1 MKCKNCS
8 TPIEA
13 DDMFCPKCGTAVQR
27 VCSRCKSDVKAGD
40 FFCRNCGAF
49 LKYPLPIDERTL
61 INVAESVAHR
71 LNNALSI
78 ILTSSQIAAAQVT
91 SILGNTDNKL
101 QGYLHDI
108 AGTAANSGG
117 LIHQFQK
124 FLDSFSDG
132 YLQGQDSEYMAQIA
146 SSLQIPSGPSTEAVD
161 MSFQDKRI
169 DASSSRLG
177 NISVIII
184 DDEEMIRHALSYAL
198 TLGGHHAITASSG
211 QEALEILRSGSYD
224 IAFVDLKMPEMDGWE
239 LSSAIKQINPETM
252 VVLIT
257 GWSVQLDDERL
268 KESHVDAV
276 IAKPFELSK
285 INDLIASV
293 LDINDA

>member
-1 MKCKNCS
+1 MKCKNCN
-8 TPIEA
+8 TPIEE
-13 DDMFCPKCGTAVQR
+13 
-27 VCSRCKSDVKAGD
+27 GD
-40 FFCRNCGAF
+40 IFCRNCGVF
-49 LKYPLPIDERTL
+49 LKQPLPIDERTL
-61 INVAESVAHR
+61 INVAEAVAHR

-161 MSFQDKRI
+161 MNFQDKKI
-169 DASSSRLG
+169 DASSSQIG

-198 TLGGHHAITASSG
+198 TLGGYHVITASNG
-211 QEALEILRSGSYD
+211 QEALNLLRSGAYD

-239 LSSAIKQINPETM
+239 LASAIKQIAPETV
-252 VVLIT
+252 VVLMT
-257 GWSVQLDDERL
+257 GWSVQLDDEHL
-268 KESHVDAV
+268 KKSHVDAV
-276 IAKPFELSK
+276 IAKPFELSR
-285 INDLIASV
+285 INELIASV
-293 LDINDA
+293 MEIDDA